1 MAYDVDTFV
10 EQAGA
15 AAQDRPF
22 DRYVLPG
29 FLIWYAWASKRPM
42 GRWTR
47 RMLFTAGVY
56 AVYRNLSAYREIAQ
70 QAQIA
75 LNPVV
80 ERNT

>member
-1 MAYDVDTFV
+1 MAYDLDTFT

-22 DRYVLPG
+22 DRYILPG
-29 FLIWYAWASKRPM
+29 FLVWYAWASRKPM

-56 AVYRNLSAYREIAQ
+56 AVYRNLAAYRDALR
-70 QAQIA
+70 QARAA
-75 LNPVV
+75 LVPMEQNV
-80 ERNT
+80 